1 MGNIAC
7 YDYTAQS
14 DGYLRAGLVN
24 ANDVQAVTSGT
35 YTKGG
40 ITYTLTK
47 TTGTLVSIV
56 ITAQSN
62 SFQYNAET
70 FNKALDAC
78 GIRAQDLY
86 TGLISHFLDPGDNNR
101 YGFNPDY
108 ISAPYINISQ
118 AAYTNYEQSKIDINF
133 DGNYSFSGEQYT
145 PDPTGYTTSDV
156 GIIFLPLRPD
166 NSLGAIGVVRTYINR
181 RPDSPTGIE
190 LGIFYFPSF
199 TTDTYDPEA
208 GETGFKPT
216 GAYTT
221 NNFPGQGGRPSTN
234 RQKKSPDYA
243 SDTVTQPGAPN
254 ETDASAIGT
263 GFITAYNITKA
274 SLAAVKSCLWGTTLE
289 GFISGLFVNPLDYIV
304 SLCVFPYK
312 PTTGASTPIKL
323 GRFKCSSDI
332 TQTDNLGFDAS
343 GLPLVNQFKVVSMGT
358 VQIPENWGNFLDY
371 SQTTIELYLPF
382 IGTVNIDASECMGGS
397 INVEYTI
404 DFFTGMCV
412 ANVLCERS
420 FNLPSGKLIPNRA
433 QHSFQG
439 NCAIQIPL
447 SRTDYGSMVGSLIN
461 ACTQAITNPVAG
473 FVGLASDAVG
483 GGFRPNV
490 SSKGNIVANSGF
502 CSVLYPYVRLTRPIT
517 AEPDSYQEVMGYP
530 SYIDTSLGY
539 CSGLC
544 ICDEIDLK
552 GVTGAT
558 ESELNKIRQYCKDGV
573 YV

>member
-7 YDYTAQS
+7 YDYTSQS

-35 YTKGG
+35 YTKDG

-47 TTGTLVSIV
+47 TAGNLVSIV

-86 TGLISHFLDPGDNNR
+86 TGLISHFLDPGDDNR

-133 DGNYSFSGEQYT
+133 NSIYTFTAEQFT

-181 RPDSPTGIE
+181 RPDAQTGIE

-216 GAYTT
+216 GAYTS

-243 SDTVTQPGAPN
+243 SDTVTQPGAPD
-254 ETDASAIGT
+254 ESAASAIKS
-263 GFITAYNITKA
+263 GFLKVYKMSQTELNKICEALYSDTLLDAIK
-274 SLAAVKSCLWGTTLE
+274 TT
-289 GFISGLFVNPLDYIV
+289 FVNPLDFIV
-304 SLCVFPYK
+304 SLMVFPTNPDIGATEYLK
-312 PTTGASTPIKL
+312 FGKWTAAATGGVLPL
-323 GRFKCSSDI
+323 GVDI
-332 TQTDNLGFDAS
+332 TGSRLS
-343 GLPLVNQFKVVSMGT
+343 SEFKVIDFGT

-382 IGTVNIDASECMGGS
+382 IGTVNIDVSECMGGS
-397 INVEYTI
+397 INVQYTI
-404 DFFTGMCV
+404 DYFTGMCV

-433 QHSFQG
+433 QHAYQG

-447 SRTDYGSMVGSLIN
+447 SATNYGSMVGSLIN
-461 ACTQAITNPVAG
+461 ACTQGITNPVNG
-473 FVGLASDAVG
+473 FMGIASDAVG

-517 AEPDSYQEVMGYP
+517 AEPESYQEVLGYP
-530 SYIDTSLGY
+530 SYINTALGQ
-539 CSGLC
+539 CQGLC
-544 ICDEIDLK
+544 VCEDIDIE
-552 GVTGAT
+552 GIVGAT
-558 ESELNKIRQYCKDGV
+558 ENELTRIKSLCSEGV
-573 YV
+573 YI